1 MKHVQNK
8 KKIMR
13 IFVFAEFDIELP
25 MHFMKKISLQLQEDI
40 VSEDFFVSVWIQ
52 RMNINSTALNLSL
65 LSSYGTPIV
74 MLENM
79 MFVNVHQDR
88 YVH

>member
-40 VSEDFFVSVWIQ
+40 MIEDFFVSVWIQ

-79 MFVNVHQDR
+79 MFVNVHQER

>member
-40 VSEDFFVSVWIQ
+40 VIEDFFVSVWIQ

-79 MFVNVHQDR
+79 MFVNVHQER